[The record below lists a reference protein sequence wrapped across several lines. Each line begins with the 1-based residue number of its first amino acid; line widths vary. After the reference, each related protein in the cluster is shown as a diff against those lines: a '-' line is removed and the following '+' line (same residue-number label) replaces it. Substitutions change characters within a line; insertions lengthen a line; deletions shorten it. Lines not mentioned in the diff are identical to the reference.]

1 MRKLLIAVIAVV
13 TALAV
18 AGIAIAENVYDLPK
32 SSTFKKGKGSPSNPV
47 PKGVSFDY
55 TVKDSAGPRG
65 APVKTYKI
73 QFQGLTTKY
82 QNKFPQ
88 CSFGDTDDNAPLA
101 TVMAKCGKAKVGGG
115 RIESLVA
122 FDGSCPG
129 PNDVDLLRQPAA
141 HAFQHPGRPVD
152 PARRRAAGTQRA
164 RTGPSVARAGNARG
178 DQRYGTSRV
187 KINGIKSSSLEFDVP
202 EELRHNNGLTIT
214 VARTASKID
223 RKVKK
228 VKINGKTRKVG
239 VYSAI
244 GCAKNG
250 KRIVRVTFVD
260 ETEQVDQ
267 GERHRPLL
275 DGSAGSVSSAGR
287 LRAPR
292 CRSRTR
298 WPAAGEER
306 PRSRRPRRR
315 GPRGPRRRP

>member
-1 MRKLLIAVIAVV
+1 MRKLFIAVIAVV

-18 AGIAIAENVYDLPK
+18 AGIAIADNQYDLPK
-32 SSTFKKGKGSPSNPV
+32 SSTFKKGKGTPSNPV

-88 CSFGDTDDNAPLA
+88 CSFADANQNAPLA
-101 TVMAKCGKAKVGGG
+101 TVMQKCGKAKVGGG
-115 RIESLVA
+115 RIESLVV
-122 FDGSCPG
+122 FDTLPTRPTGPG
-129 PNDVDLLRQPAA
+129 PNDVDLYANLQLTLFNIAGGLAIRLDADQPAPTS
-141 HAFQHPGRPVD
+141 QDGPIGGPV
-152 PARRRAAGTQRA
+152 PTHQAI
-164 RTGPSVARAGNARG
+164 NARHK
-178 DQRYGTSRV
+178 SV

-228 VKINGKTRKVG
+228 VKIKGKTRKVG

-260 ETEQVDQ
+260 ET
-267 GERHRPLL
+267 GKSTKAN
-275 DGSAGSVSSAGR
+275 G
-287 LRAPR
+287 
-292 CRSRTR
+292 T
-298 WPAAGEER
+298 
-306 PRSRRPRRR
+306 
-315 GPRGPRRRP
+315 GPC

>member
-18 AGIAIAENVYDLPK
+18 AGIAIAENVYELPK

-88 CSFGDTDDNAPLA
+88 CPFGDTDDNAPLA
-101 TVMAKCGKAKVGGG
+101 TVMAKCSKAKVGGG

-122 FDGSCPG
+122 FDRVPPAG
-129 PNDVDLLRQPAA
+129 PTTVDLYANLQLTLFNIPGGLSIRLDADQPAPTSQDGP
-141 HAFQHPGRPVD
+141 FGGPV
-152 PARRRAAGTQRA
+152 ATHTAI
-164 RTGPSVARAGNARG
+164 NARHK
-178 DQRYGTSRV
+178 TV

-202 EELRHNNGLTIT
+202 EELRPNNGLTIT

-228 VKINGKTRKVG
+228 VKIKGKNRKVG

-244 GCAKNG
+244 GCAQNG

-260 ETEQVDQ
+260 ET
-267 GERHRPLL
+267 GKSTNKN
-275 DGSAGSVSSAGR
+275 G
-287 LRAPR
+287 
-292 CRSRTR
+292 T
-298 WPAAGEER
+298 
-306 PRSRRPRRR
+306 
-315 GPRGPRRRP
+315 GPC

>member
-18 AGIAIAENVYDLPK
+18 AGIAMAANVYDLTE

-47 PKGVSFDY
+47 PKGISFDY

-88 CSFGDTDDNAPLA
+88 CSFADANQNAPLA
-101 TVMAKCGKAKVGGG
+101 TVMQKCGKAKVGGG

-122 FDGSCPG
+122 FDSVPPLPPKVRMTSTCT
-129 PNDVDLLRQPAA
+129 RTCSS
-141 HAFQHPGRPVD
+141 RCSTS
-152 PARRRAAGTQRA
+152 RAAWRSGSTPITPAPTSQN
-164 RTGPSVARAGNARG
+164 GPFGGPVPTHQAINARHK
-178 DQRYGTSRV
+178 SV

-214 VARTASKID
+214 VARTASTID

-228 VKINGKTRKVG
+228 VKIKGKTRKVG

-244 GCAKNG
+244 GCAENG

-260 ETEQVDQ
+260 ETDQ
-267 GERHRPLL
+267 SSIAKG
-275 DGSAGSVSSAGR
+275 AG
-287 LRAPR
+287 P
-292 CRSRTR
+292 C
-298 WPAAGEER
+298 
-306 PRSRRPRRR
+306 
-315 GPRGPRRRP
+315 

>member
-18 AGIAIAENVYDLPK
+18 AGIAMAANVYDLTE

-47 PKGVSFDY
+47 PKGISFDY

-88 CSFGDTDDNAPLA
+88 CSFGRREPECAA
-101 TVMAKCGKAKVGGG
+101 RHRHAEVRQGEG
-115 RIESLVA
+115 RRRPHREPRGLRL
-122 FDGSCPG
+122 GSPRRQG
-129 PNDVDLLRQPAA
+129 PNDVDLYANLQLTLFNIAGGLAIRLDADQPAPTSQNGP
-141 HAFQHPGRPVD
+141 FGGPV
-152 PARRRAAGTQRA
+152 PTHQAI
-164 RTGPSVARAGNARG
+164 NARHK
-178 DQRYGTSRV
+178 SV

-214 VARTASKID
+214 VARTASTID

-228 VKINGKTRKVG
+228 VKIKGKTRKVG

-244 GCAKNG
+244 GCAENG

-260 ETEQVDQ
+260 ETDQ
-267 GERHRPLL
+267 SSIAKG
-275 DGSAGSVSSAGR
+275 AG
-287 LRAPR
+287 P
-292 CRSRTR
+292 C
-298 WPAAGEER
+298 
-306 PRSRRPRRR
+306 
-315 GPRGPRRRP
+315 